1 MILFTY
7 FNQNQLIGDSAINIH
22 FFDLEGLDGKR
33 FSPFGWRVRM
43 ALAHKG
49 LESSSI
55 VEGVGFSEKHKLAFS
70 NQELV
75 PVIKD
80 GDMIISDSWD
90 IAVYIEKSYKS
101 SSSLF
106 GANNDFNQVKFISS
120 WVDSQL
126 HPLIARCVVR
136 DILDVISPSEHEYFR
151 KSREKRF
158 GRSLEDVVADR
169 KDTRILL
176 KQTLYPIRKALE
188 IGPFLGG
195 DNPNF
200 SDYAIF
206 GAFMWGRVTSSF
218 QLLESS
224 DPIYNWRERML
235 SLYDGLAKKAP
246 AVDI

>member
-1 MILFTY
+1 
-7 FNQNQLIGDSAINIH
+7 
-22 FFDLEGLDGKR
+22 
-33 FSPFGWRVRM
+33 M

-49 LESSSI
+49 LESTSI
-55 VEGVGFSEKHKLAFS
+55 VEGVGFSEKHKLEFS

-80 GDMIISDSWD
+80 DDMIISDSWD
-90 IAVYIEKSYKS
+90 IAVYMEKSYDS

-106 GANNDFNQVKFISS
+106 GTTGDFSQVKFISS

-158 GRSLEDVVADR
+158 GKRLEDVVADR
-169 KDTRILL
+169 ENTRTIL
-176 KQTLYPIRKALE
+176 KQTLYPLRKALE
-188 IGPFLGG
+188 IAPFLGG
-195 DNPNF
+195 ENPNF

-206 GAFMWGRVTSSF
+206 GAFMWAKVTSSF

>member
-1 MILFTY
+1 M
-7 FNQNQLIGDSAINIH
+7 GDSAITIQ

-49 LESSSI
+49 LESTSI
-55 VEGVGFSEKHKLAFS
+55 VEGVGFSEKYKLEFS

-80 GDMIISDSWD
+80 DDMIISDSWD
-90 IAVYIEKSYKS
+90 IAVYMEKSYDS

-106 GANNDFNQVKFISS
+106 GTTGDFSQVKFISS

-158 GRSLEDVVADR
+158 GKRLEDVVADR
-169 KDTRILL
+169 ENTRTIL

-188 IGPFLGG
+188 IAPFLGG
-195 DNPNF
+195 ENPNF

-206 GAFMWGRVTSSF
+206 GAFMWAKVTSSF

>member
-1 MILFTY
+1 
-7 FNQNQLIGDSAINIH
+7 
-22 FFDLEGLDGKR
+22 
-33 FSPFGWRVRM
+33 M

-49 LESSSI
+49 LESTSI
-55 VEGVGFSEKHKLAFS
+55 VEGVGFSEKHKLEFS

-80 GDMIISDSWD
+80 DDMIISDSWD
-90 IAVYIEKSYKS
+90 IAVYMEKSYES

-106 GANNDFNQVKFISS
+106 GTTGDFSQVKFISS

-158 GRSLEDVVADR
+158 GKRLEDVVANR
-169 KDTRILL
+169 ENTRTIL

-188 IGPFLGG
+188 IAPFLGG
-195 DNPNF
+195 ENPNF

-206 GAFMWGRVTSSF
+206 GAFMWAKVTSSF

>member
-1 MILFTY
+1 M
-7 FNQNQLIGDSAINIH
+7 GDSAITIQ

-49 LESSSI
+49 LESTAI
-55 VEGVGFSEKHKLAFS
+55 VEGVGFSEKHKLEFS

-80 GDMIISDSWD
+80 DDMIISDSWD
-90 IAVYIEKSYKS
+90 IAVYMEKSYDS

-106 GANNDFNQVKFISS
+106 GTTGDFSQVKFISS

-158 GRSLEDVVADR
+158 GKRLEDVVADR
-169 KDTRILL
+169 ENTRTIL

-188 IGPFLGG
+188 IAPFLGG
-195 DNPNF
+195 ENPNF

-206 GAFMWGRVTSSF
+206 GAFMWAKVTSSF

>member
-1 MILFTY
+1 M
-7 FNQNQLIGDSAINIH
+7 GDSAITIQ

-49 LESSSI
+49 LESTSI
-55 VEGVGFSEKHKLAFS
+55 LEGVGFSEKYKLEFS

-80 GDMIISDSWD
+80 DDMIISDSWD
-90 IAVYIEKSYKS
+90 IAVYMEKSYDS

-106 GANNDFNQVKFISS
+106 GTTGDFSQVKFISS
-120 WVDSQL
+120 WVDSQV

-169 KDTRILL
+169 ENTRTIL

-188 IGPFLGG
+188 IAPFLGG
-195 DNPNF
+195 ENPNF

-206 GAFMWGRVTSSF
+206 GAFMWAKVTSSF

>member
-1 MILFTY
+1 M
-7 FNQNQLIGDSAINIH
+7 GDSAITIQ

-49 LESSSI
+49 LESASI
-55 VEGVGFSEKHKLAFS
+55 LEGVGFSEKHKLEFS

-80 GDMIISDSWD
+80 DDMIISDSWD
-90 IAVYIEKSYKS
+90 IAVYMEKSYDS

-106 GANNDFNQVKFISS
+106 GTTGDFSQVKFISS

-158 GRSLEDVVADR
+158 GKRLEDVVADR
-169 KDTRILL
+169 ENTRTIL
-176 KQTLYPIRKALE
+176 KQPLYPIRKALE
-188 IGPFLGG
+188 IAPFLGG
-195 DNPNF
+195 ENPNF

-206 GAFMWGRVTSSF
+206 GAFMWAKVTSSF

>member
-1 MILFTY
+1 M
-7 FNQNQLIGDSAINIH
+7 GDSAITIQ

-49 LESSSI
+49 LESTSI
-55 VEGVGFSEKHKLAFS
+55 VEGVGFSEKYKLEFS

-80 GDMIISDSWD
+80 DDMIISDSWD
-90 IAVYIEKSYKS
+90 IAVYMEKSYDS

-106 GANNDFNQVKFISS
+106 GTTGDFSQVKFISS

-151 KSREKRF
+151 SSREKRF
-158 GRSLEDVVADR
+158 GKRLEDVVADR
-169 KDTRILL
+169 ENTRTIL

-188 IGPFLGG
+188 IAPFLGG
-195 DNPNF
+195 ENPNF

-206 GAFMWGRVTSSF
+206 GAFMWAKVTSSF

>member
-1 MILFTY
+1 M
-7 FNQNQLIGDSAINIH
+7 GDSAITIQ

-49 LESSSI
+49 LESTSI
-55 VEGVGFSEKHKLAFS
+55 VEGVGFSEKHKLEFS

-80 GDMIISDSWD
+80 DDMIISDSWD
-90 IAVYIEKSYKS
+90 IAVYMEKSYDS

-106 GANNDFNQVKFISS
+106 GTTGDFSQVKFISS

-136 DILDVISPSEHEYFR
+136 DILDGISPSEHEYFR

-158 GRSLEDVVADR
+158 GKRLEDVVADR
-169 KDTRILL
+169 ENTRTIL

-188 IGPFLGG
+188 IAPFLGG
-195 DNPNF
+195 ENPNF

-206 GAFMWGRVTSSF
+206 GAFMWAKVTSSF

>member
-1 MILFTY
+1 M
-7 FNQNQLIGDSAINIH
+7 GDSAITIQ

-49 LESSSI
+49 LESTSI
-55 VEGVGFSEKHKLAFS
+55 VEGVGFSEKHKLEFS

-80 GDMIISDSWD
+80 DDMIISDSWD
-90 IAVYIEKSYKS
+90 IAVYMEKSYDS

-106 GANNDFNQVKFISS
+106 GTTGDFSQVKFISS
-120 WVDSQL
+120 WVDSQV

-169 KDTRILL
+169 ENTRTML
-176 KQTLYPIRKALE
+176 KQTLYPIRKVLE
-188 IGPFLGG
+188 IAPFLGG
-195 DNPNF
+195 ENPNF

-206 GAFMWGRVTSSF
+206 GALMWAQVTS
-218 QLLESS
+218 
-224 DPIYNWRERML
+224 
-235 SLYDGLAKKAP
+235 
-246 AVDI
+246 